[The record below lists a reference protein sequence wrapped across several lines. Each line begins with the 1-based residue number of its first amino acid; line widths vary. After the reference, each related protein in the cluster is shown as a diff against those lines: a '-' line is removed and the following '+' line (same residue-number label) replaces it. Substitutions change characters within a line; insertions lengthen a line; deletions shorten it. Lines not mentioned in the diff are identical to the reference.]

1 MGVFTF
7 VCRKSGAEW
16 TAKQYNGELEGSAA
30 STYDLERQLVSA
42 AYAKDPCGGVQAS
55 FTMVS
60 PSSAVCQVTIGAAA
74 AGPAVAAAGGAAA
87 PSGGAAAEAPKAEE
101 KKKEEEKEDSDE
113 DLGFSLFD

>member
-7 VCRKSGAEW
+7 VCRKSGGEW
-16 TAKQYNGELEGSAA
+16 AAKQHKGELEGSAA
-30 STYDLERQLVSA
+30 STYDLERQLVAA
-42 AYAKDPCGGVQAS
+42 AYAQDSTGGVQSS

-60 PSSAVCQVTIGAAA
+60 PDSAVCQVIIGAA
-74 AGPAVAAAGGAAA
+74 AGPAVGGAAAGGAA

-101 KKKEEEKEDSDE
+101 KKEEKEESEDD

>member
-7 VCRKSGAEW
+7 VCRKSGGEW
-16 TAKQYNGELEGSAA
+16 EAKQHKGELEGSAA

-42 AYAKDPCGGVQAS
+42 AYAKDPCGGVQSS

-60 PSSAVCQVTIGAAA
+60 PDSAVCQVIIGAAA
-74 AGPAVAAAGGAAA
+74 AGPAVASAGGAAA
-87 PSGGAAAEAPKAEE
+87 SGGGAAEAPKAEE
-101 KKKEEEKEDSDE
+101 KKKEEEKEESED